1 MINFIIYDNDGHRK
15 MLFSRIIKTFMFKA
29 SNSYKIYEF
38 DETDRDVIKS
48 IKHLDGAK
56 IFIISID
63 SKGTK
68 PLKIA
73 RKIREYNDFSSP
85 IILVSKKNRVDLIE
99 HLQNILFLDIIIE
112 DENVSSKLLNDLK
125 NAFKIINSRAVYQ
138 LNIYD
143 EIYRIPYD
151 DINYIIKNINDDSVT
166 IHTKDDTYTEYITV
180 KKLEK
185 ILEKDPRFFKSH
197 RSCIINVYNVS
208 LYDRKNNTISFYNGD
223 VINMISR
230 QNKKS
235 LATRL
240 IEDVDVKIDT

>member
-1 MINFIIYDNDGHRK
+1 MINFIIYDCDKQRK

-29 SNSYKIYEF
+29 SDSYKIYEF
-38 DETDRDVIKS
+38 DENNRDVIKS
-48 IKHLDGAK
+48 IKHLEGAK

-63 SKGTK
+63 SKWAES
-68 PLKIA
+68 LNIA

-85 IILVSKKNRVDLIE
+85 IILVSKNNRTDLIE
-99 HLQNILFLDIIIE
+99 HLQNILFLDIIVE
-112 DENVSSKLLNDLK
+112 EENLTTKLLNDLK
-125 NAFKIINSRAVYQ
+125 NAFKIINSRAVYP

-223 VINMISR
+223 VINTISR
-230 QNKKS
+230 QNKRI

-240 IEDVDVKIDT
+240 IEDVNVKIDT